1 MTARLHNDM
10 ADLVKKKLAQIDGL
24 LSELGRL
31 LALPFE
37 VWNGAMDSVRATE
50 RNFELLVETASDIC
64 NELILA
70 EHLDIPDTY
79 KGSFARLGRAK
90 IIGSGTA
97 ELLAESAQ
105 VRNVLVHEYDFEE
118 DYKKFYESTKRILPA
133 YRDFVEAIRQ
143 YLIAHPTEE
152 E

>member
-1 MTARLHNDM
+1 M

-31 LALPFE
+31 LTLPFE
-37 VWNGAMDSVRATE
+37 AWNGAMDSVRATE
-50 RNFELLVETASDIC
+50 RNFELLVETASDIS

-79 KGSFARLGRAK
+79 KGSFLHLGRAK
-90 IIGSGTA
+90 IVKNDTA

-105 VRNVLVHEYDFEE
+105 IRNVLVHEYDFEE
-118 DYKKFYESTKRILPA
+118 DYKKFYESAKHVLSA
-133 YRDFVEAIRQ
+133 YRDFVEAVRQ